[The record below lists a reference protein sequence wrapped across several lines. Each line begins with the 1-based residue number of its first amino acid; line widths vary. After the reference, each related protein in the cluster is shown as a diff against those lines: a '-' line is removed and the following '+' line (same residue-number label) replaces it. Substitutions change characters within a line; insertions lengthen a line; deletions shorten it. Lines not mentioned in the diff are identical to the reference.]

1 MPNIYLVPN
10 KKPAGTGNLAGL
22 QICEISMKQNPIQSN
37 LPEFD
42 ASSMTSER
50 LYQHP
55 EPKSVAKEVASNVA
69 AWSLVLSILVGLSAM
84 FIHQADKES
93 ERQVEAISTSV
104 GGAK

>member
-1 MPNIYLVPN
+1 MY
-10 KKPAGTGNLAGL
+10 KPV
-22 QICEISMKQNPIQSN
+22 IQSQ
-37 LPEFD
+37 LPEFGT
-42 ASSMTSER
+42 SRMTSER

-69 AWSLVLSILVGLSAM
+69 AWSLVFSILVGLSAM

>member
-1 MPNIYLVPN
+1 M
-10 KKPAGTGNLAGL
+10 
-22 QICEISMKQNPIQSN
+22 EQNPIQSK
-37 LPEFD
+37 LPAFNT
-42 ASSMTSER
+42 SSMVSEK

-55 EPKSVAKEVASNVA
+55 EPKSVAKDIVSNVA
-69 AWSLVLSILVGLSAM
+69 AWSLVFSILVGLSAM

>member
-1 MPNIYLVPN
+1 
-10 KKPAGTGNLAGL
+10 
-22 QICEISMKQNPIQSN
+22 MKQNPIQSK
-37 LPEFD
+37 LPAFNT
-42 ASSMTSER
+42 SSMVSEK

-55 EPKSVAKEVASNVA
+55 EPKSVAKEIVSNVA
-69 AWSLVLSILVGLSAM
+69 AWSVVFSILVGLSAM

>member
-1 MPNIYLVPN
+1 MYPIKSPQL
-10 KKPAGTGNLAGL
+10 TGNLAGL

-37 LPEFD
+37 LPEFGQ
-42 ASSMTSER
+42 SSQTSER

-55 EPKSVAKEVASNVA
+55 VKTNKLTNIASNMA
-69 AWSLVLSILVGLSAM
+69 SIALIVTILGGLALM
-84 FIHQADKES
+84 FVHQADKES